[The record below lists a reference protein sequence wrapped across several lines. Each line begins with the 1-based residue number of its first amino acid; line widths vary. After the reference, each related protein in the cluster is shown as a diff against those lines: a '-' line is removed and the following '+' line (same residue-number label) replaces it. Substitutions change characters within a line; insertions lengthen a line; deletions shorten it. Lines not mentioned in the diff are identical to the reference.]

1 MTKFVAA
8 KTIAYAIMKKTK
20 IVGELRAGLRV
31 RRMEAFNPYNLLLS
45 AAKGWTL
52 GNASV
57 GNNKPGLKP
66 ARCRLRGRH
75 LFVLLRITAGRA
87 ELT

>member
-1 MTKFVAA
+1 
-8 KTIAYAIMKKTK
+8 
-20 IVGELRAGLRV
+20 
-31 RRMEAFNPYNLLLS
+31 MEAFNPYNLLLS

-66 ARCRLRGRH
+66 ARCRQRWRH
-75 LFVLLRITAGRA
+75 LFD
-87 ELT
+87 